1 MITRDDLHR
10 LATAD
15 PDRAVLSVYART
27 DPRDPANTAAT
38 PAWEV
43 ALRNGLRAVADRLEA
58 ADDRDARLRFRDLRT
73 TVEECV
79 LALEP
84 HERAR
89 SVAWLFDEDG
99 ATIARYALQLPL
111 RGDAVVHDVK
121 PYVSLLADVVD
132 RGAPTGV
139 VLVSNERVRLL
150 QLEQGEVSEPDASV
164 FELEL
169 GDWRTYGGSSGG
181 SPARGVQTTSHQE
194 HYRARVDEQR
204 DRLYAAAAESTTK
217 RLVTLGWPRWARR
230 VARGVA
236 GDFRAALPAA
246 LAERLVVDIE
256 ANLEADDYATIAAA
270 LEPRLDEAW
279 REAAVALTD
288 RARALALAGGR
299 AALGA
304 EETLGVLAEGRVEHL
319 VLDPAADFA
328 AGASMAAAGFPGP
341 AELLG
346 ERAVETAVATGAAVS
361 TLEATAAPAL
371 SEAGGMLAL
380 LRY

>member
-10 LATAD
+10 LATAE
-15 PDRAVLSVYART
+15 PNGAVLSVYART

-43 ALRNGLRAVADRLEA
+43 ALRNGLRAVGDRLEA
-58 ADDRDARLRFRDLRT
+58 ADDRDARLRFRDLRR
-73 TVEECV
+73 TVEKCV

-89 SVAWLFDEDG
+89 SVAWFFDADG
-99 ATIARYALQLPL
+99 GAIARYALQLPL

-132 RGAPTGV
+132 RGAPAGV

-150 QLEQGEVSEPDASV
+150 ALEQGEVSEPDASV

-181 SPARGVQTTSHQE
+181 APERGVQTTSQQE
-194 HYRARVDEQR
+194 HYRARVDAQR
-204 DRLYAAAAESTTK
+204 DRLFAAAVESTAK
-217 RLVTLGWPRWARR
+217 RLEKLGWDR
-230 VARGVA
+230 VALLVERGVA
-236 GDFRAALPAA
+236 GDFRAALPAV

-256 ANLEADDYATIAAA
+256 ANLEADDEATIAAA

-288 RARALALAGGR
+288 RARELALAGGR

-319 VLDPAADFA
+319 VLDPAVDFA
-328 AGASMAAAGFPGP
+328 ADAPMAVAGFPGP

-346 ERAVETAVATGAAVS
+346 ERAVERAVATGATVS
-361 TLEATAAPAL
+361 TLEASAAPAL

>member
-89 SVAWLFDEDG
+89 SVAWFFDEDG
-99 ATIARYALQLPL
+99 GTLARYALQLPL

-181 SPARGVQTTSHQE
+181 SPERGVQTTSHQE

-204 DRLYAAAAESTTK
+204 DRLYAAGAESTAK
-217 RLVTLGWPRWARR
+217 RLEKLGWER
-230 VARGVA
+230 VALLVERGVA

-256 ANLEADDYATIAAA
+256 ANLEGDDHSTSAAA

-288 RARALALAGGR
+288 RARELALAGGR

-304 EETLGVLAEGRVEHL
+304 EETLGALAEGRVEHL

-328 AGASMAAAGFPGP
+328 ADAPMTAAGFPGP

-346 ERAVETAVATGAAVS
+346 ERAIETAVATGAAVS
-361 TLEATAAPAL
+361 TLEASAAPAL